1 MEWSEKTE
9 TVPAEEENTAVV
21 NTAESG
27 LQLTCSVDDMLTYA
41 NIHNGAHIV
50 RDICLK
56 NVSETDLDHLLI
68 RISSSNE
75 LTEEF
80 KLGIEKIKAG
90 EELHFK
96 NLNVPVNAEYL
107 AALTERSSF
116 RLKVGIYSGDHLL
129 VSETTNVTALAFD
142 QWPGL
147 QYTPE
152 LLAAFAMPNH
162 PVVTGMIQLAAGYL
176 EKWTG
181 DPSLAGY
188 QFEDPNRVKSMA
200 ASAYAAIQQK
210 NITYAEPPSSFE
222 TFGQRVRLADAVL
235 DQHLGTCL
243 DMTLLYVACLEAMG
257 LNPIMVMMKGHIF
270 AGVWL
275 IDGSFSDMIMDDP
288 SQLEK
293 RMSRGIHEMVVV
305 ECTAMSAGKSTSFD
319 EAVALAEHNVSDY
332 GRFAFVIDV
341 KRARSMGIRPLPVRV
356 KTAEGFE
363 IQHED
368 RNETDVTEASR
379 NTVEIFSL
387 TLSYTG

>member
-116 RLKVGIYSGDHLL
+116 RLKVGIYSGDHRL

-152 LLAAFAMPNH
+152 LLAALRPDIWRNGQEIR
-162 PVVTGMIQLAAGYL
+162 PWRDISLKIRTGL
-176 EKWTG
+176 K
-181 DPSLAGY
+181 
-188 QFEDPNRVKSMA
+188 
-200 ASAYAAIQQK
+200 
-210 NITYAEPPSSFE
+210 
-222 TFGQRVRLADAVL
+222 
-235 DQHLGTCL
+235 
-243 DMTLLYVACLEAMG
+243 
-257 LNPIMVMMKGHIF
+257 
-270 AGVWL
+270 VWL
-275 IDGSFSDMIMDDP
+275 RLLMRRFSRKILHM
-288 SQLEK
+288 Q
-293 RMSRGIHEMVVV
+293 SRRP
-305 ECTAMSAGKSTSFD
+305 ALRRSARESVWRTPFWISIW
-319 EAVALAEHNVSDY
+319 E
-332 GRFAFVIDV
+332 
-341 KRARSMGIRPLPVRV
+341 PVW
-356 KTAEGFE
+356 
-363 IQHED
+363 I
-368 RNETDVTEASR
+368 
-379 NTVEIFSL
+379 
-387 TLSYTG
+387 